1 MTNVL
6 VVVIAA
12 DYFAEAPEEVLVKLT
27 KGKSEKGLKNQFLG
41 VRVTSEKN
49 KMKCITLNPYIFC
62 RGMEVDK
69 WISDYFSNSQ
79 WANFERQKIK
89 KYTKD

>member
-12 DYFAEAPEEVLVKLT
+12 DYFAEAPEEVLVKVT

-41 VRVTSEKN
+41 VDMTSEKTGR
-49 KMKCITLNPYIFC
+49 KC
-62 RGMEVDK
+62 
-69 WISDYFSNSQ
+69 
-79 WANFERQKIK
+79 KI
-89 KYTKD
+89 

>member
-1 MTNVL
+1 MMTNVL

-41 VRVTSEKN
+41 VDMTSEKTGR
-49 KMKCITLNPYIFC
+49 KC
-62 RGMEVDK
+62 
-69 WISDYFSNSQ
+69 
-79 WANFERQKIK
+79 KI
-89 KYTKD
+89 

>member
-41 VRVTSEKN
+41 VDMTSEKN
-49 KMKCITLNPYIFC
+49 KMKCKN
-62 RGMEVDK
+62 
-69 WISDYFSNSQ
+69 
-79 WANFERQKIK
+79 
-89 KYTKD
+89 

>member
-1 MTNVL
+1 
-6 VVVIAA
+6 
-12 DYFAEAPEEVLVKLT
+12 
-27 KGKSEKGLKNQFLG
+27 
-41 VRVTSEKN
+41 
-49 KMKCITLNPYIFC
+49 
-62 RGMEVDK
+62 MEVDK